1 METTIT
7 TKLTMEEMDLIIA
20 IRNVQKSKHN
30 PSIEL
35 RRYAKELFDRLLND

>member
-1 METTIT
+1 METTIS
-7 TKLTMEEMDLIIA
+7 TKLTTDEMDLIIA